1 MKFNIF
7 SIFLS
12 IELLFLERYNTTHYH
27 EYFPAALVIYRDDE
41 DTRRI
46 NINVLYSGN
55 SLHSLAATVNL
66 ISNFELQYFMTNGAN
81 RIKTTNAP
89 MHRYFF
95 FDIFIEFYLNCCEFF
110 YQLFYEFFYIIFYQ
124 SIFLFFKFKF
134 YSSPN

>member
-7 SIFLS
+7 LIFLS

-95 FDIFIEFYLNCCEFF
+95 DIFIEIYLNFCECF

>member
-41 DTRRI
+41 DSRRI

-95 FDIFIEFYLNCCEFF
+95 DIIIEFYLNFCECF

-124 SIFLFFKFKF
+124 SIFLFF
-134 YSSPN
+134 